1 MDCHHPDM
9 AEALRR
15 DVERCESEF
24 LDQPR
29 RAPSELAEAER
40 IAADLYWITHRDF
53 IEARRQDRALMRQQ
67 QALSAQGL
75 L

>member
-1 MDCHHPDM
+1 MDTMPLDM
-9 AEALRR
+9 TEALRR

-24 LDQPR
+24 LDQSK

-53 IEARRQDRALMRQQ
+53 IEARRQDRALMQQQ